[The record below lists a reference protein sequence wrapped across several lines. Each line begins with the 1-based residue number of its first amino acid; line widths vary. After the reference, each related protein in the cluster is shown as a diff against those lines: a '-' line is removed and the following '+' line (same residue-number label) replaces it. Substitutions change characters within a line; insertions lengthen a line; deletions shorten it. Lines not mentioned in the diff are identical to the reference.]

1 MGHISCKLLIINRLL
16 AAFQVRAISTP
27 PQGVLIIGIENQ
39 ISSAIEVE
47 KVRKPDLVR

>member
-1 MGHISCKLLIINRLL
+1 MGHISYKLLIINRLL
-16 AAFQVRAISTP
+16 AAFGASAVSTH

-39 ISSAIEVE
+39 ISSAGGVE